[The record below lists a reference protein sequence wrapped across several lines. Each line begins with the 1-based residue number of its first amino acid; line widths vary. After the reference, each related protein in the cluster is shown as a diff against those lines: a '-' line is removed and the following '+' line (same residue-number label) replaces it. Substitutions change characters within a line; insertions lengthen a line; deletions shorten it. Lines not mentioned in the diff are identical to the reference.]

1 VSGNEDKGVRVPD
14 YDLTWRTSGAC
25 QGLDPEIFYPD
36 NEENCGQA
44 KSVCAECKVRIACLT
59 YALDS
64 REKQGVWGGASARE
78 RRKMLRT
85 SRSA

>member
-1 VSGNEDKGVRVPD
+1 
-14 YDLTWRTSGAC
+14 
-25 QGLDPEIFYPD
+25 
-36 NEENCGQA
+36 
-44 KSVCAECKVRIACLT
+44 VRIACLT

-85 SRSA
+85 RRIA

>member
-1 VSGNEDKGVRVPD
+1 VSGNEDKGVHVPD
-14 YDLTWRTSGAC
+14 YDLTWRNSGAC

-36 NEENCGQA
+36 NEENCSQA
-44 KSVCAECKVRIACLT
+44 KSVCAECKVRIACLA

-85 SRSA
+85 RRIA